1 MHFHYCVQEVI
12 KAEWG
17 RQMDNREKTVL
28 MLTKMDTR
36 KILINKNQIQTVE
49 ASPDTVII
57 LSGGRKLL
65 VKETIEEIYNML
77 QNG

>member
-1 MHFHYCVQEVI
+1 MYFHYGIQEVI

-65 VKETIEEIYNML
+65 VKETLEEIYKML
-77 QNG
+77 QED

>member
-1 MHFHYCVQEVI
+1 
-12 KAEWG
+12 
-17 RQMDNREKTVL
+17 MDNREKTVL

-57 LSGGRKLL
+57 LNGGRKLL
-65 VKETIEEIYNML
+65 VKETLEEIYKML
-77 QNG
+77 QED

>member
-1 MHFHYCVQEVI
+1 
-12 KAEWG
+12 
-17 RQMDNREKTVL
+17 MDNREKTVL

-65 VKETIEEIYNML
+65 VKETLEEIYKML
-77 QNG
+77 QED

>member
-1 MHFHYCVQEVI
+1 
-12 KAEWG
+12 
-17 RQMDNREKTVL
+17 MDNREKTVL

>member
-1 MHFHYCVQEVI
+1 MHFHYYVQEII

-65 VKETIEEIYNML
+65 VKETLEEIYKML
-77 QNG
+77 QED